1 MLPKRSRHSL
11 SWIKPKRELTL
22 DPLLP
27 APNIMVPVKAPTP
40 VPTDAETLAEIHR
53 TFMTAPFNRLL
64 GVEFGGYHDD
74 GVSLRLPV
82 VAHHRNGAGVVHGG
96 AMLTLADAALGFG
109 IARAVGKRCT
119 TAELK
124 INFLRPVSDG
134 ELVARCRILRAG
146 RKLVVARA
154 ELMCEGKHVAEVLA
168 TFAVLD

>member
-1 MLPKRSRHSL
+1 
-11 SWIKPKRELTL
+11 
-22 DPLLP
+22 
-27 APNIMVPVKAPTP
+27 MVPVKAPSP
-40 VPTDAETLAEIHR
+40 VPAETLAEIHR

-64 GVEFGGYHDD
+64 GVEFGENHDD
-74 GVSLRLPV
+74 GVSLHLPL

-96 AMLTLADAALGFG
+96 VMLTLADAALGFG

-134 ELVARCRILRAG
+134 VLVARSRVLRAG

-154 ELMCEGKHVAEVLA
+154 ELMCAGKHVAEVLA